1 MRTLAWRKG
10 LAWALVAFFVLGG
23 VMNIVAPPSVAD
35 EYMRW
40 GYPYW
45 FNYVTGALELASAWL
60 LSRAATRAAG
70 AVLGMVV
77 MTAALITLFI
87 HSDWSHAVLPALVM
101 AALSII
107 LAAQFK
113 QLKTSVT
120 ASGTSH

>member
-23 VMNIVAPPSVAD
+23 VMNIVAPASVAD

-60 LSRAATRAAG
+60 LSRAATA
-70 AVLGMVV
+70 
-77 MTAALITLFI
+77 
-87 HSDWSHAVLPALVM
+87 SDDGVRS
-101 AALSII
+101 
-107 LAAQFK
+107 
-113 QLKTSVT
+113 
-120 ASGTSH
+120 